1 MECNRETLLS
11 FWTIFLPFYP
21 LKTKKLK
28 LWKNKNE
35 KKKSLKI
42 SFDKKSTLRYYH
54 FTQGYHNNNHI
65 MDGSWDM
72 DHGSFLPFYL
82 PHNSENKVLKK
93 QKKKPG
99 DIIIS
104 QMCNINDYHM
114 TYGSWDM
121 EHDGQNFLSFRPSF
135 ALLPH

>member
-1 MECNRETLLS
+1 MQQRNSFVILDYFFALLPPENQK
-11 FWTIFLPFYP
+11 I
-21 LKTKKLK
+21 KTVKKQK
-28 LWKNKNE
+28 WK

-42 SFDKKSTLRYYH
+42 SSFDKKSTLRYYH

-72 DHGSFLPFYL
+72 EHGSFLPFYL

-104 QMCNINDYHM
+104 HMCNINDYHM